1 MPNYTNLDSFSLANN
16 ILGNAN
22 GKAEEQDERVPALT
36 SKVNQM
42 YNFGYPDVV
51 ATTGTD
57 KVSSLNP
64 FIKRDGSLRNKHINY
79 QNLLNDDSVNSQI
92 KTWIEQATG
101 LTRTPT
107 YKVTVNGYT
116 GSVTPTSS
124 TSSQTGEIKTNTN
137 NPYTGK
143 SWTPVGNKLVDAAG
157 KYLGTPYVWG
167 GETLEEG
174 GLDCSGFVYRALND
188 AGYNIGR
195 TTAQGYRSYG
205 TSVSKSDM
213 QPGDLIFY
221 GKNGNASHIGIYI
234 GNGQIMHSSGTGS
247 ENTASNPGKGVTIN
261 NVDYR
266 SDFIEARRY

>member
-1 MPNYTNLDSFSLANN
+1 MAYSNLSSLSLANN
-16 ILGNAN
+16 LANNA
-22 GKAEEQDERVPALT
+22 KTEEEQVAGMT
-36 SKVNQM
+36 NKVNQM
-42 YNFGYPDVV
+42 YNFNQTEDTTSQAKTDV
-51 ATTGTD
+51 
-57 KVSSLNP
+57 VSSLNP
-64 FIKRDGSLRNKHINY
+64 FLKRDGSLRNKHINY
-79 QNLLNDDSVNSQI
+79 QQLLDDDSVNSQI
-92 KTWIEQATG
+92 KNWVEQATG
-101 LTRTPT
+101 LQRTPT
-107 YKVTVNGYT
+107 YNITVDGYT
-116 GSVTPTSS
+116 GSVSPSGVSISPT
-124 TSSQTGEIKTNTN
+124 TGEAKTNSS
-137 NPYTGK
+137 NPYAGK

-167 GETLEEG
+167 GDTLDEG

-188 AGYNIGR
+188 SGYKIGR

-205 TSVSKSDM
+205 TSVSKADM

-234 GNGQIMHSSGTGS
+234 GGGQIMHSSGTGS